1 MPPGCE
7 NGRRFVFE
15 GEWNQRPGME
25 PGPVVY
31 VAAALKHP
39 IFTRTGDHL
48 VYAAKIPLIDSLC
61 GATLRIPT
69 LDGRHLS
76 LPVTEIVNTGD
87 RKIVKGEGMPRADGQ
102 GKGDLV
108 IVFDVLFPRTLTP
121 AQKALMRAS
130 FFFPGKNPPATAH
143 AAQVAFLNAANHGTH
158 GWTLGYSK

>member
-15 GEWNQRPGME
+15 GEGNQRPGME

-61 GATLRIPT
+61 GATLKLIAAIIFNIQPWSLL
-69 LDGRHLS
+69 LDGDN
-76 LPVTEIVNTGD
+76 P
-87 RKIVKGEGMPRADGQ
+87 Q
-102 GKGDLV
+102 LV
-108 IVFDVLFPRTLTP
+108 PNFGVRRLAR
-121 AQKALMRAS
+121 
-130 FFFPGKNPPATAH
+130 
-143 AAQVAFLNAANHGTH
+143 
-158 GWTLGYSK
+158 

>member
-1 MPPGCE
+1 
-7 NGRRFVFE
+7 
-15 GEWNQRPGME
+15 ME

-102 GKGDLV
+102 GKGD
-108 IVFDVLFPRTLTP
+108 
-121 AQKALMRAS
+121 S
-130 FFFPGKNPPATAH
+130 
-143 AAQVAFLNAANHGTH
+143 
-158 GWTLGYSK
+158 